1 MPNDIW
7 ETGHQRL
14 HFSHR
19 FCLFC
24 ECAKQYLLGL
34 RQVSWTVACGPRLSL
49 LGGPI
54 ALQCFVH
61 ISDKKPCNT
70 KVVFNQP
77 FWPWRICICG
87 KPNIY
92 ESFPRD
98 TIHSKYS
105 ISIIDVFLDFTKPT
119 KPQHAAWITPPFLS
133 FKNHISIGS
142 IRFSPRLHVRHLGE
156 AAKRPRRRR
165 PRRPHRT
172 CPPEILEVD
181 RFPFQDFLKGLGIW
195 WWWEFLRIFTE
206 TISLGLFH
214 GVYGCV
220 GKNGRIMVTIM
231 WILPAVHDSWNWWR
245 FARWFTNPHTWCKS
259 KPSMKPL
266 YRQRGAWKLMWNHC
280 TKQCYL
286 FASFHFLQFS
296 ALRWPEWF
304 SNIFH
309 LVNGCGAA
317 GELGWI
323 LCHRGKTWDEW
334 GLVRHNHQWDSK
346 DHEWYPYHQAF
357 MTHGTHGLWI
367 FSLMEQRPWHR
378 WSTHVNINGI
388 PFCSHQK

>member
-1 MPNDIW
+1 MFSCILLNRLNPNM
-7 ETGHQRL
+7 
-14 HFSHR
+14 
-19 FCLFC
+19 
-24 ECAKQYLLGL
+24 LLGSPPHFCPSKITFPL
-34 RQVSWTVACGPRLSL
+34 VQSVFHHDSIMRCL
-49 LGGPI
+49 LGG
-54 ALQCFVH
+54 
-61 ISDKKPCNT
+61 S
-70 KVVFNQP
+70 
-77 FWPWRICICG
+77 
-87 KPNIY
+87 
-92 ESFPRD
+92 S
-98 TIHSKYS
+98 
-105 ISIIDVFLDFTKPT
+105 
-119 KPQHAAWITPPFLS
+119 WI
-133 FKNHISIGS
+133 KWWW
-142 IRFSPRLHVRHLGE
+142 SPRLHVRHLGE

-181 RFPFQDFLKGLGIW
+181 RFPFDR
-195 WWWEFLRIFTE
+195 WEFLRIFTE
-206 TISLGLFH
+206 TISLELFH

-266 YRQRGAWKLMWNHC
+266 YRQRGAWELMWNHC

-286 FASFHFLQFS
+286 FASFHFLQYS

-334 GLVRHNHQWDSK
+334 GLVRQNHQWDSK

-357 MTHGTHGLWI
+357 MTHGTHGLWN

-388 PFCSHQK
+388 PFCSHQNNWDLWMFIPPFSLVISELVTFDYQKNYPNYYPTWSQ